1 MKKNFNATNHSDSQ
15 SLRDFLSTLDEDQL
29 ISITASRE
37 DYLTTAISEQLEA
50 EKRFPVVELLDPHS
64 CQKTVFNVFANRE
77 ILDNYIKNASD
88 VEQKAKQFSWLET
101 LAEAPVQDVVT
112 IGEDVNVL
120 SLPIFRHFEGDAGR
134 YITSGIVLAK
144 DPRSGRYN
152 MSFHRMQLKDENR
165 MGISLHSRGDL
176 YDYFEH
182 CNGEGKDLEIAVII
196 GCHPAYYIAGASKI
210 PATQD
215 DYSWAGAY
223 MDAVPQTVTAKT
235 VDLQVPAFAEY
246 ILEGKILSDV
256 FEDEGPFGEYTG
268 YSTSRSTRNV
278 FEVSSITQ
286 RKDAIYQD
294 LVPGYA
300 WEHLLLSQYS
310 KEILLLKKLQK
321 EIPEITGLS
330 MPKNGCHFH
339 AYMSMKPKA
348 AGQAKQAMLLLFGLD
363 MYLKLIIVVPDNV
376 DVHNEDEVL
385 WAVAT
390 HVQANRDV
398 FIVPDVICNR
408 LDPSSENGVSAKM
421 GIDATNETASQEQLI
436 TIPDE
441 IRLQARLLLKESD

>member
-1 MKKNFNATNHSDSQ
+1 MKKNFNATNINDSQ
-15 SLRDFLSTLDEDQL
+15 SLRDFLSTLDEEQL

-37 DYLTTAISEQLEA
+37 DYLTTAISEQLET
-50 EKRFPVVELLDPHS
+50 EKRFPVVELLDPLS
-64 CQKTVFNVFANRE
+64 GQKTVFNIFANRE

-88 VEQKAKQFSWLET
+88 VEQKAKQFSGLET
-101 LAEAPVQDVVT
+101 LADAPVQDIVT
-112 IGEDVNVL
+112 IGEAVNVL

-152 MSFHRMQLKDENR
+152 MSFHRMQLKDEHH

-182 CNGEGKDLEIAVII
+182 CKEQGKDLEIAVII

-223 MDAVPQTVTAKT
+223 MDAVPQTVAAKT
-235 VDLQVPAFAEY
+235 VNLQVPAFAEY

-278 FEVSSITQ
+278 FEVSAITQ
-286 RKDAIYQD
+286 RKEAIYQD

-363 MYLKLIIVVPDNV
+363 LYLKLIIVVPDDV
-376 DVHNEDEVL
+376 DVHKEDEVL

-390 HVQANRDV
+390 HAQADRDV
-398 FIVPDVICNR
+398 FIVPDVICNS

-421 GIDATNETASQEQLI
+421 GIDATNETASQEQLV

-441 IRLQARLLLKESD
+441 IRHLARLLLKESD